1 MDFWI
6 KAAQLI
12 LSLSILIV
20 LHEFG
25 HFIPARL
32 FKTRVEKF
40 YLFFNPWF
48 SLVRTKK
55 VNGKRR
61 NSWFSKET
69 PKDWAVDPDKTE
81 WGLGWLPLGGY
92 VKIAGMIDESM
103 DKEQLAQPAQPWE
116 FRSKK
121 AWQRLIIMIG
131 GVVVNLIVG
140 VLIYI
145 LVMFGYGE
153 EQLKPSELTAGVS
166 VHPYL
171 QKYGLQSGD
180 NILAIDGEEID
191 NIQDINKSVLLR
203 GGRALSVVHAD
214 GKKETI
220 TLPEDIDY
228 ELFEK
233 GALPIAGMR
242 SNATTVDSVIGKSP
256 AEAAGLRKGD
266 KIISVNAHP
275 IAYYD
280 VIQRELYNSKSKK
293 VDVVV
298 DRLGKR
304 ITLQP
309 TVKDDGTIGFVTNQD
324 SAHTIDYAKIKTVHY
339 SFGES
344 IGRGFDRG
352 IQTLTD
358 YAAQLKFLFTE
369 KGATSIGGFATIGNL
384 FPAEWDWQRFW
395 ENTAFI
401 SIILAFMNILPIP
414 ALDGGHVIFLLYEII
429 TRREA
434 PQKVLEYAQYI
445 GFFLLMGLLIYA
457 NGNDIFKWLFGG

>member
-48 SLVRTKK
+48 SLFRTKK
-55 VNGKRR
+55 VKGQRR
-61 NSWFSKET
+61 SSWFTKDT
-69 PKDWAVDPDKTE
+69 QKDWAEEPDKTE

-92 VKIAGMIDESM
+92 VKISGMIDESM
-103 DKEQLAQPAQPWE
+103 DKEQLAQPPQPWE

-140 VLIYI
+140 IVIYI
-145 LVMFGYGE
+145 LVMFSYGE
-153 EQLKPSELTAGVS
+153 EQLNPSDLSAGVS

-180 NILAIDGEEID
+180 NITAINGEEIY
-191 NIQDINKSVLLR
+191 NISDINKSVLLR
-203 GGRALSVVHAD
+203 GGRALSVTHAD

-228 ELFEK
+228 ELFEN

-242 SNATTVDSVIGKSP
+242 STATTVDSVLVKSP
-256 AEAAGLRKGD
+256 AEDAGLIKGD
-266 KIISVNAHP
+266 KIVSINAHP
-275 IAYYD
+275 ITYYD
-280 VIQRELYNSKSKK
+280 KIQSELYNSKSKK
-293 VDVVV
+293 VNMVVE
-298 DRLGKR
+298 RSGQL

-324 SAHTIDYAKIKTVHY
+324 TSHTVDYDKIKTVY
-339 SFGES
+339 YGFGES
-344 IGRGFDRG
+344 IGKGIDRG
-352 IQTLTD
+352 MQTLGD

-414 ALDGGHVIFLLYEII
+414 ALDGGHVIFLIYEII
-429 TRREA
+429 TRRPA
-434 PQKVLEYAQYI
+434 PQKVLEYAQYV
-445 GFFLLMGLLIYA
+445 GFFLLMGLLLYA